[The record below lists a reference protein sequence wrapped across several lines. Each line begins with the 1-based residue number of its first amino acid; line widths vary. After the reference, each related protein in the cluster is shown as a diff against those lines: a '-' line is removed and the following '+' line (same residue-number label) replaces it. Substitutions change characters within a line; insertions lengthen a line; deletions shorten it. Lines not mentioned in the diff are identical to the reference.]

1 MIQALRHSN
10 QVVLDVGEVQALS
23 QSLNENW
30 QEEEGRTIS
39 DLGAI
44 LQFSLHL
51 FAKPFTTSALLP
63 ISRKRPM
70 TFLRH
75 VPILNFDISLPSSVA
90 VAGGWH
96 SPP

>member
-75 VPILNFDISLPSSVA
+75 VPILKFDISLPSSVA